1 MLTDE
6 ERRNMKPIFG
16 TDLSKP
22 ASELLQGWRDDMT
35 KMRGQLSDLTFALP
49 WTEQYTKHLE
59 GLLTCGIVTLCY
71 EVEQAKKAETVR
83 SEAAK

>member
-6 ERRNMKPIFG
+6 ERQKRKPIYG

-35 KMRGQLSDLTFALP
+35 KMRRHCRHALLHP
-49 WTEQYTKHLE
+49 
-59 GLLTCGIVTLCY
+59 ID
-71 EVEQAKKAETVR
+71 A
-83 SEAAK
+83 